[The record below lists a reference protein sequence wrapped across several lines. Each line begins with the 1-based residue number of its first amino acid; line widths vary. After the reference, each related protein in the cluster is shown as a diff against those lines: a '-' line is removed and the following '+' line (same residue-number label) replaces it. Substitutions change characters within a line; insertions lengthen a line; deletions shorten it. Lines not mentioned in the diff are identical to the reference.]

1 LLKVEV
7 NAIHKAVFGKLKGK
21 EYMIEEIKV
30 HFIKK
35 KKITFCVIISEIIIV
50 GN

>member
-35 KKITFCVIISEIIIV
+35 KKIIIIIISEIIIV